1 VIRGLSLLK
10 TRVRHY
16 LGPRLTTFSGTI
28 SGLNVNNWESAGSTM
43 TRTQWLSG
51 APNVSTRVKFSN
63 DLPVLALMSGLSIR
77 NM

>member
-1 VIRGLSLLK
+1 
-10 TRVRHY
+10 
-16 LGPRLTTFSGTI
+16 
-28 SGLNVNNWESAGSTM
+28 M

-63 DLPVLALMSGLSIR
+63 DIPVLALMSGLSIR

>member
-1 VIRGLSLLK
+1 MIRGLSLLK
-10 TRVRHY
+10 TRVRNY
-16 LGPRLTTFSGTI
+16 LGRRLTTFSGTI

-43 TRTQWLSG
+43 THTQWLSG